1 MITLKRILAPTDFS
15 IITVPA
21 VGYALSLA
29 RELGGEVTVLHAL
42 PTEVMKEQFMN
53 QIAPGDL
60 AGPAAAPVGLTHQP
74 DLEGIFERKKQ
85 VLHTFLEQRISSDL
99 LRAVK
104 VNAVIRIG
112 KVAEEIVAVAKEEQC
127 DLIVMTSHGSRLR
140 RLLHASFT
148 DRVIL
153 LAPCPV
159 LSIQPWTEIRTE
171 ENKRV
176 PVKLIDKWAA

>member
-1 MITLKRILAPTDFS
+1 MLTLKKILAPTDFS
-15 IITVPA
+15 VITVPA
-21 VGYALSLA
+21 IGYALSLA
-29 RELGGEVTVLHAL
+29 KALGAEVTVLHAL

-53 QIAPGDL
+53 QFAPGEL
-60 AGPAAAPVGLTHQP
+60 AGAVAPVGVTRPP

-85 VLHTFLEQRISSDL
+85 VLHTFLEQRISNEL

-104 VNAVIRIG
+104 VNPVIKIG
-112 KVAEEIVAVAKEEQC
+112 KVAEEIVATAKEEQC

-140 RLLHASFT
+140 RLLHGSLT
-148 DRVIL
+148 DRVII

-159 LSIQPWTEIRTE
+159 LSIQPWTEIGTE

-176 PVKLIDKWAA
+176 AVKLIDKWAA

>member
-15 IITVPA
+15 IITVTA

-29 RELGGEVTVLHAL
+29 RELGAEVTVLHAL

-53 QIAPGDL
+53 QYAAGDL

-99 LRAVK
+99 LRTVK
-104 VNAVIRIG
+104 VNSVIRIG

-140 RLLHASFT
+140 RLLHGSFT

-159 LSIQPWTEIRTE
+159 LSIQPWAEIRTE

-176 PVKLIDKWAA
+176 AVKLIDKWAA

>member
-1 MITLKRILAPTDFS
+1 
-15 IITVPA
+15 
-21 VGYALSLA
+21 
-29 RELGGEVTVLHAL
+29 
-42 PTEVMKEQFMN
+42 
-53 QIAPGDL
+53 
-60 AGPAAAPVGLTHQP
+60 
-74 DLEGIFERKKQ
+74 LEGIFERTKQ

-104 VNAVIRIG
+104 VNPVIRIG

-140 RLLHASFT
+140 RLLHGSFT

-153 LAPCPV
+153 LAPCPA

-176 PVKLIDKWAA
+176 PVKLIEKWAA

>member
-1 MITLKRILAPTDFS
+1 MITLKKILAPTDFS
-15 IITVPA
+15 VITVPA
-21 VGYALSLA
+21 IGYALSLA
-29 RELGGEVTVLHAL
+29 KELGAEVTVLHAL

-53 QIAPGDL
+53 QLAPGDL
-60 AGPAAAPVGLTHQP
+60 AGPAAAPGGLTHPP

-112 KVAEEIVAVAKEEQC
+112 KVAEEIVATAKEEQC

-140 RLLHASFT
+140 RLLHGSFT

-176 PVKLIDKWAA
+176 AVKLIDKWAA